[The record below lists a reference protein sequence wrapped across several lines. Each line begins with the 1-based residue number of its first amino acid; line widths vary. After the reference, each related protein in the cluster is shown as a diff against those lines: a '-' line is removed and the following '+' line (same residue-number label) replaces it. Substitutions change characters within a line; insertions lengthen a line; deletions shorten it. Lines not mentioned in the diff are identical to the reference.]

1 MSHANIDIENNDRF
15 VWYVCDECRGEV
27 KPFDPVC
34 PHCAAIL
41 YWGSIFLWYRDEQ
54 EGSGNNG

>member
-1 MSHANIDIENNDRF
+1 MMHSNIDIESNDRF

-34 PHCAAIL
+34 PHCKATL
-41 YWGSIFLWYRDEQ
+41 NWETIFLWYRQ
-54 EGSGNNG
+54 TEGDGKNG